1 MGAGMGPGLC
11 REMCSDPGPILF
23 FIGRGKEQK
32 LAAGSGIL
40 VRMGK
45 SVEASV
51 SFAGRRMGL
60 ESCWALGRTWG
71 RARSVVSREPPAFAA
86 FLFVPSLS
94 VSLLPLSLALLSWLC
109 P

>member
-11 REMCSDPGPILF
+11 REMCGDPGPILF

-40 VRMGK
+40 VRTGK
-45 SVEASV
+45 SAEASV

-94 VSLLPLSLALLSWLC
+94 ISLLPLSLALLSWLC